1 MDFSN
6 PYTGITRLNFPVL
19 PDLRIL
25 DIDLVLGFPA
35 TDPGTDSWEF
45 VYSILESIPSQV
57 VALSLRLHIPYYY
70 EGSGWDPLDF
80 LHYRRVVILLRRL
93 EEGLLKSV
101 ELRLYDIGGAERAWV
116 HAKVT
121 SQLDTEATE
130 KWTMRERSLKDN
142 LLNRTGLDLKI
153 VVPISLTGI

>member
-6 PYTGITRLNFPVL
+6 LYTGITRLNFPVL
-19 PDLRIL
+19 PELRIL

-35 TDPGTDSWEF
+35 SDSGTDSWEF

-80 LHYRRVVILLRRL
+80 LHYRRGSGVVLPA
-93 EEGLLKSV
+93 V
-101 ELRLYDIGGAERAWV
+101 AQDYLY
-116 HAKVT
+116 KC
-121 SQLDTEATE
+121 
-130 KWTMRERSLKDN
+130 
-142 LLNRTGLDLKI
+142 
-153 VVPISLTGI
+153 